1 MIIYGTNGA
10 HVRTAQLPGVACPGC
25 DTSDTLHLS
34 VFSRYAHIYWI
45 PLFPYSKPTV
55 TQCSHCQQAWEEKTI
70 PSELRNLAQTLKKET
85 RAPLLHWAGL
95 AIVAALIGWGAV
107 AGMWDGR
114 ENKSFLAAPRVG
126 DIYTVRAKAG
136 DKDYS
141 LLKVVGVKGPTVDVV
156 SNEFTVNSSHPIE
169 KLNTPDK
176 YNKESFSLSNF
187 ELQIMQNKGQLTDVD
202 RPGE

>member
-10 HVRTAQLPGVACPGC
+10 HVRTAQLPGVTCPGC
-25 DTSDTLHLS
+25 ATSNTLQLS

-126 DIYTVRAKAG
+126 DIYTVREKEG
-136 DKDYS
+136 EGDYS
-141 LLKVVGVKGPTVDVV
+141 LLKVVSVKGPTVDVV
-156 SNEFTVNSSHPIE
+156 PNEYQIDNNHPID
-169 KLNTPDK
+169 KLNAPAK
-176 YNKESFSLSNF
+176 YSKKSFALSKF
-187 ELQIMQNKGQLTDVD
+187 ELQIMQNKGLLTDVD
-202 RPGE
+202 RLTE